1 MLLWFA
7 EMNVSFIDRLTKND
21 RKKGNVKYRDLC
33 GGKTGHW
40 YNCSIKH
47 CFRVPRKMSKLLYFL
62 FLLLLST
69 EKRLIKVWDK
79 EWIKIYIFH
88 WEPVR
93 EEFKSKS
100 GCHTSVCFYGEEG
113 EKILK
118 NVVRC
123 KVIVRRW
130 LEDQYVFEMHIKN
143 QMYVLVHFY
152 CFSSYLICTSFH
164 SISSAKKGLFKNLIA
179 LRSVTQNVTFKHF
192 YTVKK

>member
-21 RKKGNVKYRDLC
+21 RKKGNVKYRDLR

-88 WEPVR
+88 WEPVW
-93 EEFKSKS
+93 EEFRSKS

-152 CFSSYLICTSFH
+152 CSLHTWFALLFIPFQRLRRGCSKTWLLWEVSLKMLPSNTS
-164 SISSAKKGLFKNLIA
+164 IL
-179 LRSVTQNVTFKHF
+179 
-192 YTVKK
+192 

>member
-1 MLLWFA
+1 MT
-7 EMNVSFIDRLTKND
+7 E
-21 RKKGNVKYRDLC
+21 KKGMLNTETYVEVRQGIDTTVQSNTVSEFQERCQNCCIFCFFCCCRQKNSWLRFETRNGLKFIYFTESLFERSSEVKVDV
-33 GGKTGHW
+33 TQ
-40 YNCSIKH
+40 
-47 CFRVPRKMSKLLYFL
+47 
-62 FLLLLST
+62 
-69 EKRLIKVWDK
+69 
-79 EWIKIYIFH
+79 
-88 WEPVR
+88 
-93 EEFKSKS
+93 
-100 GCHTSVCFYGEEG
+100 VCASSFYGEEG
-113 EKILK
+113 KKILK

-164 SISSAKKGLFKNLIA
+164 SISAAKKGLFKNLIA

>member
-1 MLLWFA
+1 MLLWFS

-62 FLLLLST
+62 SLLLLST

-93 EEFKSKS
+93 DGFRSSEVKVDV
-100 GCHTSVCFYGEEG
+100 TQVCALSFYGEEG
-113 EKILK
+113 KKILK
-118 NVVRC
+118 NVVCC

-130 LEDQYVFEMHIKN
+130 LEDQYVFEMHIKKSN
-143 QMYVLVHFY
+143 VCSRSFLLFLFILDLHF
-152 CFSSYLICTSFH
+152 FSFH
-164 SISSAKKGLFKNLIA
+164 FSD
-179 LRSVTQNVTFKHF
+179 
-192 YTVKK
+192 